1 MYMFDR
7 SEHENESMM
16 RCYLLSALA
25 KIQSVKEYITAILQ
39 NDVKV
44 IIFAHHKV
52 IMDELDNHI
61 KSLKYQYIRLDGEC
75 SA

>member
-1 MYMFDR
+1 MNNFER
-7 SEHENESMM
+7 SEHESESMM
-16 RCYLLSALA
+16 RCYLLSAMA

-39 NDVKV
+39 NDVKI

-52 IMDELDNHI
+52 IMDELDSHL
-61 KSLKYQYIRLDGEC
+61 KSLKYQYIRLDGDC